1 MFGRSPRTALL
12 ATAAALALAGGLL
25 TGAAAAPAP
34 QADGEAAAAPA
45 AALPALHTQGNR
57 IVNAAG
63 TPVTLRGLSILAP
76 EQNDVCTDCNS
87 KPINELIDMTISD
100 GWESK
105 VLRLLVTEVLGKDL
119 AAYDAQY
126 IRPYVDYAVSKG
138 LYVIIDLHL
147 VRNYGD
153 TAGAVP
159 QSQVKQFWDYIAPR
173 YGNNPNV
180 LFEVFNEPINPDSW
194 ATWKT
199 YIQPVVDSIRTVS
212 DNVILMGSPAWSTR
226 LNGARTN
233 PITGGNIA
241 YVYHLYPNQGP
252 ASAAN
257 LDPKFGNAA
266 AEIPVVLTE
275 FGWDPVQ
282 PPHPVTGGTT
292 SGWGLPLRQYL
303 DARPHIG
310 WTAWIF
316 DNFWAPV
323 MFDKN
328 WNLLGGEHQGAFVR
342 DWLAGAPATSPCNT
356 HLARGATA
364 TASSTL
370 NANAA
375 AARAVDGS
383 CTDDGRWM
391 SAEGDAT
398 PTLTINLG
406 QYRSVD
412 QIDVYS
418 GYRWP
423 ATVADTILVDFRVEA
438 HTSAGWVTAATIA
451 DNTKAV
457 VSVAAPAASIDQVR
471 LVITD
476 PSNNA
481 VDIAR
486 VYEVALH

>member
-1 MFGRSPRTALL
+1 MFGRSPRTVLFAG
-12 ATAAALALAGGLL
+12 AVTLALAAGLL
-25 TGAAAAPAP
+25 SGAAAAPP
-34 QADGEAAAAPA
+34 DEEAAA

-57 IVNAAG
+57 IVDATGA
-63 TPVTLRGLSILAP
+63 PVTLRGLSILAP

-87 KPINELIDMTISD
+87 KPIAELIDMTVSD

-105 VLRLLVTEVLGKDL
+105 VLRLLVTEVLGTDL
-119 AAYDAQY
+119 AAYDAEY
-126 IRPYVDYAVSKG
+126 IRPYVDHAVSKG

-147 VRNYGD
+147 VRDYGD
-153 TAGAVP
+153 GAGAVP
-159 QSQVKQFWDYIAPR
+159 QAQVKEFWDYIAPR
-173 YGNNPNV
+173 YGDNPNV

-194 ATWKT
+194 ATWKS
-199 YIQPVVDSIRTVS
+199 YIQPVVDSIRAVS
-212 DNVILMGSPAWSTR
+212 DNVILMGSPSWSTR
-226 LNGARTN
+226 LNGALTD
-233 PITGGNIA
+233 PIAGGNIA

-252 ASAAN
+252 ATAAN
-257 LDPKFGNAA
+257 LDPKFGTA
-266 AEIPVVLTE
+266 AEQLPVVLTE
-275 FGWDPVQ
+275 FGWDPAQ
-282 PPHPVTGGTT
+282 PDHPVVHGTT

-342 DWLAGAPATSPCNT
+342 DWLAGEPATSPCQT
-356 HLARGATA
+356 HLARGAA
-364 TASSTL
+364 VTASSVYD
-370 NANAA
+370 AGSPAA
-375 AARAVDGS
+375 KAVDGS
-383 CTDDGRWM
+383 CADDGRWM
-391 SAEGDAT
+391 SAVGDAT
-398 PTLTINLG
+398 PTLTIDLG
-406 QYRSVD
+406 QYRDVG

-423 ATVADTILVDFRVEA
+423 STVADTILVDFRVEA
-438 HTSAGWVTAATIA
+438 HTSAGWVTAATVA
-451 DNTKAV
+451 DNTDAL
-457 VSVAAPAASIDQVR
+457 VSVPAPSAPIDQVR
-471 LVITD
+471 LVVTD